1 MNTILIL
8 IISIVVIVAVCL
20 YMKYC
25 ETEKLKESLTVSVK
39 RKTTNKHESSL
50 PKGKSANN
58 VSYLDEC
65 SQQSM
70 CGAGAGAGHSNLFMR
85 DRYSSNN
92 HFRNTNK
99 PCVDSEC
106 HKSMMGLLGNVFQS
120 FPSADRV
127 PHITHTLQI
136 TPQSGANQRVD
147 HDNAASSAASSHM
160 SSYNSGGVAPNS
172 QWGDP
177 APISGGSSPESVNT
191 TYTTAGNDQYGAGSQ
206 VSRDSGLAQSSKV
219 KSVSKSA
226 HKINHVPIGPFKDT
240 KEHAMEHKAPGNR
253 KYDAEKCS
261 VYCKAYKYFGLQYA
275 NNGGMS
281 QCFCSND
288 IKNTTKYGKA
298 DCGKKG
304 GASCNYVYIN
314 NTENKNYGDA
324 NFMTYLGGYAHGIS
338 QELYPTGSGFNSL
351 TDAMKECDNT
361 EACGGV
367 TISPTFDPPYSM
379 RESKT
384 PTKFDG
390 NKETSWVKK

>member
-1 MNTILIL
+1 
-8 IISIVVIVAVCL
+8 
-20 YMKYC
+20 MKYC
-25 ETEKLKESLTVSVK
+25 ETEKLKESLTVSV
-39 RKTTNKHESSL
+39 RKNTASKDESSL

-70 CGAGAGAGHSNLFMR
+70 CGADAGAGHSNLFMR

-99 PCVDSEC
+99 HCVDSEC

-136 TPQSGANQRVD
+136 TPQNGANQYVN
-147 HDNAASSAASSHM
+147 HDNAASSAASSHL
-160 SSYNSGGVAPNS
+160 SSYNSSGDPLNS
-172 QWGDP
+172 QWGDT
-177 APISGGSSPESVNT
+177 APISEDSSPESVNT
-191 TYTTAGNDQYGAGSQ
+191 NYMTAGNDQYGAGTQ

-226 HKINHVPIGPFKDT
+226 HETNYVPMGPFKD
-240 KEHAMEHKAPGNR
+240 HNSRAMEHEAPGGY
-253 KYDAEKCS
+253 KYDAKKCS
-261 VYCKAYKYFGLQYA
+261 VHCTAYKYFGLQDGGQ
-275 NNGGMS
+275 NGPS

-298 DCGKKG
+298 DCGKNG
-304 GASCNYVYIN
+304 GPWCNYVHIN
-314 NTENKNYGDA
+314 NTKNKNYGDA
-324 NFMTYLGGYAHGIS
+324 NFMTYLGGYAHGNS
-338 QELYPTGSGFNSL
+338 QELYPAGSGFNSL
-351 TDAMKECDNT
+351 SGAMKECDNT

-367 TISPTFDPPYSM
+367 TISPTFNPPYSM
-379 RESKT
+379 RKSKT

-390 NKETSWVKK
+390 NKETSWVKNR